1 MNTQRFDL
9 TSYSAFYW
17 SYSMN
22 EETLLLTFEFKYLF
36 LYSFNYFSK
45 GFLFVVVAKTKK
57 IGFKHFISSRYYNC
71 KTNAI
76 IITQFA
82 TSILHTD

>member
-1 MNTQRFDL
+1 
-9 TSYSAFYW
+9 
-17 SYSMN
+17 MN

-57 IGFKHFISSRYYNC
+57 SALSTSFLVD
-71 KTNAI
+71 TI
-76 IITQFA
+76 IV
-82 TSILHTD
+82 